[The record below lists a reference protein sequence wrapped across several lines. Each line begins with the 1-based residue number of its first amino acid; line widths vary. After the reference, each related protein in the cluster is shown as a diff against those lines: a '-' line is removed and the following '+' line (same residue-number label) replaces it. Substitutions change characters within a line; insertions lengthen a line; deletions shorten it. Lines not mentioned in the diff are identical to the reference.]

1 MPNSPVPINTHNIG
15 FLANIYSNVYS
26 LINTNDE
33 VNNINGAKNGKIL
46 NTTTL
51 QMGSIIWDLPFS
63 LMLGLKFV
71 SNLIH
76 TPMAED
82 LKVIKKSIIT
92 PTAPIRVLISYI
104 SSFYS
109 CHIFGS
115 MVDSQVINRKQ
126 DAKYQVIEP

>member
-51 QMGSIIWDLPFS
+51 QMGSIIWALPFS

-76 TPMAED
+76 TP
-82 LKVIKKSIIT
+82 T
-92 PTAPIRVLISYI
+92 GP
-104 SSFYS
+104 
-109 CHIFGS
+109 
-115 MVDSQVINRKQ
+115 Q
-126 DAKYQVIEP
+126 